1 VAVGR
6 EGSGTYLT
14 ARLLFKVAEVEP
26 RQMVNIDTDEALAEL
41 KAGRIDAMFY
51 VAGAPVKLFADGVA
65 AADNL
70 TLIPVTNKSVIEF
83 YPTAEIPANMY
94 GWQTKPLP
102 TVAVKSVLVSFDFRR
117 LDCDNVGRFA
127 QLLASNMGWLRENG
141 HAKWK
146 SVQLDYPLKGWEQYD
161 CVRKYVGRSAPAPA
175 SAKSSEN
182 PVLDAIK
189 GMLRD

>member
-1 VAVGR
+1 
-6 EGSGTYLT
+6 
-14 ARLLFKVAEVEP
+14 
-26 RQMVNIDTDEALAEL
+26 
-41 KAGRIDAMFY
+41 
-51 VAGAPVKLFADGVA
+51 
-65 AADNL
+65 
-70 TLIPVTNKSVIEF
+70 VTNKSVIEY
-83 YPTAEIPANMY
+83 YPTVEIPANMY

-127 QLLASNMGWLRENG
+127 QLLASNIGWLRDNG

-161 CVRKYVGRSAPAPA
+161 CVRKYIGRAGPAPA
-175 SAKSSEN
+175 TAKSSDN